1 MPRLEMKTANFILIL
16 LHLLIAGVTAQSSL
30 AEAITEIPSCAV
42 SWLGLM
48 LSKFLYTLTQ

>member
-42 SWLGLM
+42 SWLSSEVL
-48 LSKFLYTLTQ
+48 